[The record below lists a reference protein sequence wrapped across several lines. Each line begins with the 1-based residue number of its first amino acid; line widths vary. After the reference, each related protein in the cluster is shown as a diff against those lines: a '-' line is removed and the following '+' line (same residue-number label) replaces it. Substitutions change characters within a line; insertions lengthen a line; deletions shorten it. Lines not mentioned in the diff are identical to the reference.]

1 MNEPRRYLSS
11 VGYLERR
18 PEALTRG
25 NGVAKSR

>member
-1 MNEPRRYLSS
+1 MNDTRRYLSS

-25 NGVAKSR
+25 KGVAKRR